1 MFLSKN
7 LDYLFSTEHGPNGGD
22 EINIIDLNLDKDSE
36 LPNYGWPISS
46 YGRHYFDNNDD
57 NDVRYKLSPLK
68 KSHKD
73 YGFIEP
79 IKYFVPSVGISQ
91 IVGVD
96 KNFYNSDNDI
106 FFVGTMGTAKKL
118 KEGMISLYFFEYK
131 NNQIINDM
139 FIPIRSRVRDI
150 FFNEKEKF
158 LVMYLES
165 NNSIAVLKKN

>member
-1 MFLSKN
+1 
-7 LDYLFSTEHGPNGGD
+7 
-22 EINIIDLNLDKDSE
+22 
-36 LPNYGWPISS
+36 
-46 YGRHYFDNNDD
+46 
-57 NDVRYKLSPLK
+57 
-68 KSHKD
+68 
-73 YGFIEP
+73 
-79 IKYFVPSVGISQ
+79 
-91 IVGVD
+91 
-96 KNFYNSDNDI
+96 
-106 FFVGTMGTAKKL
+106 MGTAKKL